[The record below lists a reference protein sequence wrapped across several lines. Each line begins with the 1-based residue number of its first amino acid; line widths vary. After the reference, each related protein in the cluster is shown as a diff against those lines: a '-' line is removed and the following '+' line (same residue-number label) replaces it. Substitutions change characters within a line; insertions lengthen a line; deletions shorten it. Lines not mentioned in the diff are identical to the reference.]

1 MCSIDKLNDKTT
13 QTTFD
18 KKVVSATQHLK
29 PYVKHRLYVA
39 ESTGVIPINMYTS
52 NDLIDE
58 CIAKFY
64 ESGYDID
71 LDTMSIKIKLFKIV
85 DYDLDEL
92 FKKEDF
98 HKNTV
103 STNSILEEEL
113 DSLEEKYTIDE
124 GFDFIMNEELDDIS
138 YHQNTKHKHL
148 FLYDDNSTSVLSAFE
163 VGDTSSINT
172 KKVLGK
178 FYSWLPL
185 NITNVVDLFVFGKLQ
200 FEEISKIKNIE
211 IGRIVNIMDAVEKS
225 LRKHLS

>member
-1 MCSIDKLNDKTT
+1 MCSIDKLNDKAT
-13 QTTFD
+13 QTTFN
-18 KKVVSATQHLK
+18 KKVISATQHLRS
-29 PYVKHRLYVA
+29 YVKHRLYVA
-39 ESTGVIPINMYTS
+39 ESTGIIPINMYFP

-58 CIAKFY
+58 CVAKFY
-64 ESGYDID
+64 ENGYDID
-71 LDTMSIKIKLFKIV
+71 LDAMSIKLKLFKIV
-85 DYDLDEL
+85 DNDLNEL

-113 DSLEEKYTIDE
+113 DALEEKYTIDE

-138 YHQNTKHKHL
+138 YHQNIKHKHL
-148 FLYDDNSTSVLSAFE
+148 FLYDDNTASVLSAFDVE
-163 VGDTSSINT
+163 DKSSINT

-185 NITNVVDLFVFGKLQ
+185 NITNVIDLFVFGKLQ

-211 IGRIVNIMDAVEKS
+211 ISRVVHIFDAVEKS
-225 LRKHLS
+225 LRKHLD